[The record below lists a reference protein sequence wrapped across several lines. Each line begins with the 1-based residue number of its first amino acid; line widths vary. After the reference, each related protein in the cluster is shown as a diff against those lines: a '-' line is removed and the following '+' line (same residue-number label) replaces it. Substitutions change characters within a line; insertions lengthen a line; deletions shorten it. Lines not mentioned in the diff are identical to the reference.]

1 MCGRAK
7 PFPWQCWGEESGRGW
22 RGSLPGEGNPAGADN
37 RVLCSPDESTCP
49 SVGSRPGAP
58 YGGDLPLAA
67 AVPSRHGASLAGDA
81 APGTERSP
89 GAEPCRMGPCEPCLC
104 PSPVRPGNATTERSG
119 DDGYEHQVVPGHPNP
134 GYYMP
139 GEGEGA
145 AGCCRGAPALSQNLA
160 WPWGLYGGA
169 GSDGAA
175 RAVPGVRDG
184 VLRLLGRGRDTGCL
198 GSACSIPP
206 RQQAHLRLFFAPS

>member
-1 MCGRAK
+1 MCGQAK
-7 PFPWQCWGEESGRGW
+7 PFPWQCWGEESGGGW

-104 PSPVRPGNATTERSG
+104 PSPVQPGNATTEHRG
-119 DDGYEHQVVPGHPNP
+119 DGYKMGTSIRLFLATPTLDTTCPEKARVQ
-134 GYYMP
+134 
-139 GEGEGA
+139 
-145 AGCCRGAPALSQNLA
+145 RGAVGEPQ
-160 WPWGLYGGA
+160 P
-169 GSDGAA
+169 
-175 RAVPGVRDG
+175 
-184 VLRLLGRGRDTGCL
+184 
-198 GSACSIPP
+198 
-206 RQQAHLRLFFAPS
+206 